1 MKLKELMEQKQN
13 YFKGDHIK
21 THIRKNG
28 VDNGITDFY
37 TNEYLLENY
46 ADCEAE
52 IVYYE
57 KDYGFDEETG
67 PIIEVRNYLAIDIK
81 EEK

>member
-13 YFKGDHIK
+13 YFKSNQTK

>member
-1 MKLKELMEQKQN
+1 MKLKELMEQNQN

-21 THIRKNG
+21 THIKNG

>member
-1 MKLKELMEQKQN
+1 MKLKELMEQNQN
-13 YFKGDHIK
+13 YFKSNHTK
-21 THIRKNG
+21 THIRING
-28 VDNGITDFY
+28 VDNGITGFY
-37 TNEYLLENY
+37 TNEHLLENY